1 MLSTIESKL
10 ELPRLPTKKYEGA
23 EREAELRRQIALTDY
38 FMLLLAAVA
47 VVLLARV

>member
-1 MLSTIESKL
+1 MRIED
-10 ELPRLPTKKYEGA
+10 YEGA
-23 EREAELRRQIALTDY
+23 EREAELRRQIAIADY

>member
-1 MLSTIESKL
+1 MS
-10 ELPRLPTKKYEGA
+10 TKKCEDA
-23 EREAELRRQIALTDY
+23 EREAELRRQIALADY

>member
-1 MLSTIESKL
+1 MS
-10 ELPRLPTKKYEGA
+10 TKKYEGA